1 MITVDGISIW
11 KVQDIG
17 MKLHPDPHISIRFL
31 HDDRIKKELTDL
43 SKLSDYRY
51 EHTKHNKSED
61 FDYVILKLSIEYEV
75 HFKTPEA

>member
-1 MITVDGISIW
+1 MITVDGIEIW

-31 HDDRIKKELTDL
+31 HDDRIKKVVTDL

-51 EHTKHNKSED
+51 EHIKHNNSED
-61 FDYVILKLSIEYEV
+61 LDYVILKLPIEYEV
-75 HFKTPEA
+75 HFKNPKA